1 MEHCDIHTTL
11 QGAGLSRTAQ
21 RVAVL
26 SALIHADIPLCA
38 RDILEKTSW
47 DCRINKVTVY
57 RILESFRTAGIIREI
72 PTEHGETFYEM
83 ACRHNPLHPH
93 FYCRICRNLSCM
105 PATGTTEAWL
115 QRFRSANES
124 IESIV
129 VNFSGVCAG
138 CRSSKNQSG
147 R

>member
-1 MEHCDIHTTL
+1 MEHCDVHTTL
-11 QGAGLSRTAQ
+11 QDAGLSKTSQ

-38 RDILEKTSW
+38 REILENIGW

-57 RILESFRTAGIIREI
+57 RILDSFRTAGIIREI
-72 PTEHGETFYEM
+72 PTEHGEKFYEM

-93 FYCRICRNLSCM
+93 FYCRICRNLSCL
-105 PATGTTEAWL
+105 PDTGITEDWL
-115 QRFRSANES
+115 QRFHLANES

-129 VNFSGVCAG
+129 VNISGVCRG
-138 CRSSKNQSG
+138 CRTAKNQSG